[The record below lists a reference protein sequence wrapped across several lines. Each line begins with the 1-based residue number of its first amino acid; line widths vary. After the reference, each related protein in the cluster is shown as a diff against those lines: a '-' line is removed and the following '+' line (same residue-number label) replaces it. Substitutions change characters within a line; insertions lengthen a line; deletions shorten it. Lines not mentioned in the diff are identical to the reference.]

1 MSGCFAW
8 SVVVT
13 SALKNFN
20 YRSCYEHIPLGKYH
34 FLIFELIWVSA
45 VYLLLRVACLMV
57 WNQNYPNFLNL
68 WADATGGTPL
78 CASHFSP
85 PNDARTQ
92 AGCGLAAVHEEAG
105 SSLRSGQLGDSNS
118 ATREE
123 CLTELLS
130 LLLDKPQWPQG
141 TCFMLEICGWK
152 FH

>member
-20 YRSCYEHIPLGKYH
+20 YRCCYEHIPLWKYN
-34 FLIFELIWVSA
+34 FLIFELIRVSA

-57 WNQNYPNFLNL
+57 WNQNYPNFRNL

-78 CASHFSP
+78 CASHFP
-85 PNDARTQ
+85 PQNDVRTQ
-92 AGCGLAAVHEEAG
+92 TGCGHTAVHEEAG

-118 ATREE
+118 AKREE
-123 CLTELLS
+123 SLTDLSS
-130 LLLDKPQWPQG
+130 LLIDRPQWTSG
-141 TCFMLEICGWK
+141 CLLHVRNFGA
-152 FH
+152 